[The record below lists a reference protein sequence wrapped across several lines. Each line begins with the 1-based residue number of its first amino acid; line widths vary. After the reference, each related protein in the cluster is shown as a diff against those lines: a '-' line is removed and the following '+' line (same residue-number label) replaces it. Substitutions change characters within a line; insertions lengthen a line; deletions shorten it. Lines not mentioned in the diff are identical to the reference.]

1 MQSIFLARQ
10 YWLLLLLLIS
20 PILEVFSATVTP
32 NSYYPDN
39 EARYDPSADPR
50 SSSYDPSRSGSR
62 ASNIR
67 SQSGMAG
74 INPWRTASLTPV
86 AGTILTVSDPITES
100 CPSHWVL
107 NEESCYK
114 FVRSPKKNRNQART
128 QCKAYGADLVS
139 VSSKEEH
146 GWLTRHLHKTDP
158 LHRRWYTSARQSS
171 PGAFVNEGDSSS
183 FNDMM
188 EAILPD
194 QPSTPSLNY
203 LAYVYSDLHT
213 EWGLLKVEGDEA
225 LQYICEIPLKL
236 VQRLKENLVER
247 TSEFGVYVSDP
258 RKVPHA
264 PVFTQ
269 QPKDAMFDLVKRDI
283 INYVS
288 ITCLAEGYPHPMY
301 KWYKEEYEDNIAV
314 SREID
319 PMSDRRFT
327 VSGGTLVISEP
338 DSIKDRGNYHCRAS
352 NEFGT
357 VTSESVQISF
367 AYVAEFNLL
376 RSPEQGNQFWGK
388 AIFCDPP
395 QHYPDVHYY
404 WARNFFPNLVEED
417 SRTMVSYDGNLYF
430 SYLDFIDR
438 GRYSCNVKSTVSG
451 VGKNGP
457 LFTLEVIPLP
467 NYQQL
472 KFANNFPK
480 AFPESPIRGQDV
492 RLECIAFG
500 YPVPSYKWSRRNGN
514 LPRGAKLSS
523 YDRVLTLPAVQ
534 PGDVGEYVCQ
544 ASNEKLSIEDSIN
557 LSIQAKPSFTIPLH
571 DQFMAE
577 GEDLLLECEA
587 FGIPDVEYEWLR
599 NSELLNIETMSPE
612 DAERYTITTS
622 VLQILSVK
630 KSDEASYQCKASN
643 QLGAAYSAAQ
653 LRVFK
658 LAPTFRKQPLETEKY
673 AAEGMNTTL
682 ECNPE
687 AAPVPDFVWRKNG
700 IRIGGAS
707 RTEVLKSST
716 LVITS
721 VTRDDAGNYSCTATN
736 VYGSAS
742 SSGRLIVLR
751 RPEFY
756 RAPPEIIRTS
766 VQENV
771 ILECEA
777 YTDPIL
783 DMAYYWRQNGLRIH
797 TDDRTYLRNLAYMQ
811 GYDPDYIFRKRA
823 KQQMDRNLY
832 QVSSSRRVSNLLD
845 FVNLRE
851 PPFEKGYRPGHL
863 LIPNVTLSDSGVYEC
878 VAKTPVATI
887 AVETIITVDGP
898 PGPPG
903 GVTAVDVTSTMAR
916 VRWTDGA
923 SNGRPIQMY
932 SIQGRT
938 HWTKQW
944 RTVAHNVTAKIINK
958 QNSRREYQLESVL
971 SPWSVYSFRLKAF
984 NELGYGEYSAPS
996 PQVNTKTDI
1005 PFIAPQDVGG
1015 GGGKTGD
1022 LTITWKR
1029 LERED
1034 QNAPNVRYR
1043 VFWRR
1048 VGLDPERQFK
1058 KHDIPATNT
1067 RNFVVV
1073 LVDPVKYF
1081 YTEYEVKVQAFNRE
1095 GAGPISEPVV
1105 IYSAED
1111 MPQAQPTEVAAYA
1124 HNATAINV
1132 TWVPIEPTRDN
1143 IRGEL
1148 IGYRIK
1154 YWRKSDEETDNII
1167 RLNLGAENSAT
1178 IVGLIPNTFY
1188 WVRVMA
1194 YNGAGAGPESER
1206 FLERTWRFPPLT
1218 APNAVEVSPVNPST
1232 IRVTWRGITPSTS
1245 EEPLT
1250 GYKVKVWET
1259 DQDFTKANETFLPI
1273 GNELEVYIS
1282 DLTPG
1287 KIYKLRVMGFSRGG
1301 EGKMSS
1307 PPWEFQMGD
1316 PEMLRGESQRV
1327 LGGGLSSLLTAVL
1340 PLVISAL
1347 LQR

>member
-1 MQSIFLARQ
+1 MIQLQILGAVVMIHLA
-10 YWLLLLLLIS
+10 
-20 PILEVFSATVTP
+20 LEP
-32 NSYYPDN
+32 
-39 EARYDPSADPR
+39 EH
-50 SSSYDPSRSGSR
+50 
-62 ASNIR
+62 
-67 SQSGMAG
+67 
-74 INPWRTASLTPV
+74 L
-86 AGTILTVSDPITES
+86 
-100 CPSHWVL
+100 
-107 NEESCYK
+107 
-114 FVRSPKKNRNQART
+114 
-128 QCKAYGADLVS
+128 AYGADLVS

-146 GWLTRHLHKTDP
+146 GWLTRHLHETDP
-158 LHRRWYTSARQSS
+158 MQRRWYTSAKQNTPNS
-171 PGAFVNEGDSSS
+171 FVNEGDASP
-183 FNDMM
+183 FTDMM
-188 EAILPD
+188 EALLPD
-194 QPSTPSLNY
+194 QLASPNLNY
-203 LAYVYSDLHT
+203 LAYTYSNLHT
-213 EWGLLKVEGDEA
+213 EWGLLKVDGEEE
-225 LQYICEIPLKL
+225 LQYICEVPLNMVGWL
-236 VQRLKENLVER
+236 QETLVER
-247 TSEFGVYVSDP
+247 TSEFGVIVIDP
-258 RKVPHA
+258 KKVPHS
-264 PVFTQ
+264 PVFIK
-269 QPKDAMFDLVKRDI
+269 QPKSAMFDLVKRDL

-288 ITCLAEGYPHPMY
+288 ITCLATGYPHPTY
-301 KWYKEEYEDNIAV
+301 KWYKEDYEDNLLV

-319 PMSDRRFT
+319 PLTDRRFT

-338 DSIKDRGNYHCRAS
+338 NSIKDRGYYHCRAFNS
-352 NEFGT
+352 FGSI
-357 VTSESVQISF
+357 TSQSVQISF
-367 AYVAEFNLL
+367 AYVAEFNLK

-395 QHYPDVHYY
+395 QHYPDVLYY
-404 WARNFFPNLVEED
+404 WARNYFPNLVEED

-457 LFTLEVIPLP
+457 LFTLEVLPHP

-500 YPVPSYKWSRRNGN
+500 YPVPSYKWFRRNGN
-514 LPRGAKLSS
+514 LPRGAQLTN
-523 YDRVLTLPAVQ
+523 YDRVLTLPSVE

-544 ASNEKLSIEDSIN
+544 ATNEKLSIEDSIN

-577 GEDLLLECEA
+577 GEDLLWECEA

-599 NSELLNIETMSPE
+599 NSEPLNIETMSPQ

-622 VLQILSVK
+622 VLQIMKVQA
-630 KSDEASYQCKASN
+630 SDEASYQCKATN
-643 QLGAAYSAAQ
+643 QLGSSYSAAQ

-658 LAPTFRKQPLETEKY
+658 LAPTFRKQPVETEKY

-687 AAPVPDFVWRKNG
+687 AAPLPEFVWRKNG
-700 IRIGGAS
+700 IRIGSAG
-707 RTEVLKSST
+707 RTEILRSGM

-721 VTRDDAGNYSCTATN
+721 VTREDAGNYTCTATN
-736 VYGSAS
+736 AYGSAS
-742 SSGRLIVLR
+742 SSGRLIVLI

-756 RAPPEIIRTS
+756 RAPPETILTS
-766 VQENV
+766 VRENV
-771 ILECEA
+771 TLECEA
-777 YTDPIL
+777 YTDPLL

-797 TDDRTYLRNLAYMQ
+797 TDDDTYLRNLAYMQ
-811 GYDPDYIFRKRA
+811 VNIVA
-823 KQQMDRNLY
+823 NLAY
-832 QVSSSRRVSNLLD
+832 MQVTVVANLVYMQVTVVANLVYMQVTSS
-845 FVNLRE
+845 FVVLTW
-851 PPFEKGYRPGHL
+851 PFIDIMLPQGYRPGYL
-863 LIPNVTLSDSGVYEC
+863 RIPNVTLSDAGVYEC

-887 AVETIITVDGP
+887 AVETIITVHGP
-898 PGPPG
+898 PGPPVTFSFVKG
-903 GVTAVDVTSTMAR
+903 GVTAVDVTSTTAR
-916 VRWTDGA
+916 IRWTDGA
-923 SNGRPIQMY
+923 SNGRPILMY

-938 HWTKQW
+938 QWTQQW
-944 RTVAHNVTAKIINK
+944 VTVAHNVTAEVRPEGLIVDRRN
-958 QNSRREYQLESVL
+958 NRREHLLDSVL
-971 SPWSVYSFRLKAF
+971 SPWAIYTFRVKAY
-984 NELGYGEYSAPS
+984 NELGYGEYSALS
-996 PQVNTKTDI
+996 PQVNTRTDI
-1005 PFIAPQDVGG
+1005 PFTVPRNIGG

-1022 LTITWKR
+1022 LTITW
-1029 LERED
+1029 EPMHGEH
-1034 QNAPNVRYR
+1034 QNAPNIRYR

-1048 VGLDPERQFK
+1048 VGRDPELQFK
-1058 KHDIPATNT
+1058 KQDLPERHN
-1067 RNFVVV
+1067 RGMFVVS
-1073 LVDPVKYF
+1073 VDPVKYF
-1081 YTEYEVKVQAFNRE
+1081 YTEYEVKIQAFNRE

-1105 IYSAED
+1105 IFSAED

-1143 IRGEL
+1143 IRGKL

-1154 YWRKSDEETDNII
+1154 YWRRSDDESDNII

-1178 IVGLIPNTFY
+1178 IVGLIPNNFY

-1194 YNGAGAGPESER
+1194 YNSAGAGPESER

-1218 APNAVEVSPVNPST
+1218 PPNAVEVFPVNPST

-1250 GYKVKVWET
+1250 GYKVKVWES

-1273 GNELEVYIS
+1273 GNELQVYIS

-1287 KIYKLRVMGFSRGG
+1287 KTYKLRVMGFSRGG

-1316 PEMLRGESQRV
+1316 PELLRGRSGRTTGNASV
-1327 LGGGLSSLLTAVL
+1327 MLTAAL
-1340 PLVISAL
+1340 TLILSAL
-1347 LQR
+1347 LRRQDN